1 MRSTRSFGTRGRGGS
16 VLVVLLLASTLGVM
30 GGATIAPLI
39 EVIRKDLEVGGT
51 AAGIFLTCH
60 SLAIALASPLAGHLT
75 DRLGPRLP
83 LAVGLLLYGTGGGAG
98 LVLDSYPALLASRLV
113 LGAGAAAVFTCS
125 TVALLA
131 LYKGPERDRV
141 MGWRT
146 TATSAGGF
154 VYPLLAGVLGRFSWR
169 IPFALYLVGIPLGIA
184 VLLTLPRSS
193 TPETGP
199 ASTRETA
206 EGGALRLLREHP
218 VLLALCG
225 LWVATMGLLMVFAVF
240 LPQRLDQVGVQD
252 TFLVALYGVVI
263 ASAVASLV
271 GLGYARLRRRLGYRT
286 LMQIAAA
293 SWASALLVFA
303 VAGDPVM
310 LQLVPALT
318 GLGTGI
324 AMPTLTVLV
333 DRSVPADRRGTAT
346 SLQATALF
354 GGQFGSP
361 LLFGPLIDST
371 SITVGAL
378 VSAAGASAI
387 VFALFC

>member
-154 VYPLLAGVLGRFSWR
+154 VYPLPAGVLGRFSWH

-271 GLGYARLRRRLGYRT
+271 GLGYARPSPSWSTGRCPQTGAVPPPRCRPPRCS
-286 LMQIAAA
+286 AA
-293 SWASALLVFA
+293 SSAH
-303 VAGDPVM
+303 
-310 LQLVPALT
+310 
-318 GLGTGI
+318 
-324 AMPTLTVLV
+324 
-333 DRSVPADRRGTAT
+333 RCCS
-346 SLQATALF
+346 
-354 GGQFGSP
+354 
-361 LLFGPLIDST
+361 GP
-371 SITVGAL
+371 
-378 VSAAGASAI
+378 
-387 VFALFC
+387 